1 VNRLM
6 AMAFIGALCMAALT
20 ACGGDDD
27 DSGSASDLQEA
38 NAAYCQDLTAYASAL
53 KALVA
58 LGPTATKAQ
67 YEDAAEAAKDAR
79 EDLASSAEKLGEEG
93 VQNLQTQVDELKD
106 QLKDAPDEKSAASIL
121 AAAQPQAIKVQA
133 SAAAVNTAVCTP
145 GNATT
150 TTKA

>member
-1 VNRLM
+1 MKRLM
-6 AMAFIGALCMAALT
+6 AMAFIGALCMAALA

-38 NAAYCQDLTAYASAL
+38 NAAYCQDLTAYTSAL
-53 KALVA
+53 KAFVA

-79 EDLASSAEKLGEEG
+79 EDLASSAKKLGEEG

-106 QLKDAPDEKSAASIL
+106 APDDQSAASIL

-145 GNATT
+145 SNAST